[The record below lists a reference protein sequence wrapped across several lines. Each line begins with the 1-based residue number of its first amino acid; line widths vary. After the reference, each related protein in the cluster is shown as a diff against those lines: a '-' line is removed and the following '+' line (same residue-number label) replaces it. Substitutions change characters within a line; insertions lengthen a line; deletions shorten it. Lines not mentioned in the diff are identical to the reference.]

1 MKRAIR
7 LMIFMLVGFLVAC
20 ETNTAPSIEA
30 SLLTD
35 ADLDRALRLETN
47 SSLATVNLDDTA
59 MLDLSTTISQESALT
74 RSGWLSQLESE
85 SIRIPVDT
93 ESYIA
98 FVQQYG
104 SANNPRFTIRIQN
117 TNSNRET
124 IVFNGRRA
132 IESVAV
138 SGDGQLVTFIAK
150 DASGVFQVY
159 AYDLS
164 GDYLGQRGQLVQLT
178 ATPFNEGNISMSL
191 DGKTHSWDSQ
201 NAAGVPVFNVAVID
215 LANLIV
221 SETIFDFSGLP
232 VFQPSLSGDGSVV
245 VFVADLGTTLAIA
258 VIPVDSTSATVLVTG
273 NVRDPSLNLDGTQ
286 LMFALRQGNNDFV
299 VYDDGVSLTVLVVAP
314 TIIHPYMTADA
325 LYFTYA
331 IDRRVIAQE
340 LNAEDPAAADRTV
353 IFSRDTLSSP
363 YWAKFNFDVRY
374 IGSTLGGPTFVR
386 PDNED
391 GLSPA
396 ERTVPYHVYTFI
408 SPVTDT
414 FTIDSAQDFDGYLFL
429 YDNRFDPRNPER
441 NLIAANDDF
450 GGFFNPNNDPPGRSR
465 IVADLSAFRRY
476 IIVTTAYDSSQ
487 FSAGRFV
494 NRIFRGEEPEPDPI
508 ELPEPD
514 PTQYNITLVF
524 AEDETTQS
532 LTEAQR
538 QVFVDAAARWEAIIT
553 EDLAPIENVS
563 LPANAILPGTPPVVG
578 TIDDVLI
585 FVRFGNLGG
594 PLGRAGPRFIRSEG
608 TEDEFL
614 TTVGL
619 MEFEIDEFQPGGFF
633 ENQQQY
639 EDVIVHEMGH
649 VIGIGTLWNIT
660 GNTEG
665 ILTNPPTVPPGL
677 PNPDYDPRFTGPG
690 AVAEYQTLL
699 STAGKALETTVPIA
713 NSGGPGNFNGHWR
726 ELTFDN
732 ELMTPFAGGLELLSR
747 MTAASLGDIGY
758 TVNVDSDAVDQNYQL
773 PLPAEFEQL
782 SPNAVTYTELV
793 DFLKFSGA
801 AGEVTATVQ
810 AVDLALANPGAST
823 SGCEPSDF
831 AGFTAGNIALMQ
843 RGTCPFVDKVQNAVD
858 AGAVG
863 VIMFNQGDTND
874 PSRTGLFRPS
884 TGTNAIPAVATTFGL
899 GVELA
904 GLVDSG
910 LTVRISTPVPEMMD
924 ATALEVAARAP
935 TFEEELLFPIGTISP
950 DGKVTLFGE

>member
-1 MKRAIR
+1 
-7 LMIFMLVGFLVAC
+7 MLVGFLIAC
-20 ETNTAPSIEA
+20 ETSVTPPIAA
-30 SLLTD
+30 ALLTD
-35 ADLDRALRLETN
+35 ADLDRAVRLEMT
-47 SSLATVNLDDTA
+47 SSLATVALNDA
-59 MLDLSTTISQESALT
+59 AALDLSTTIAQESALM
-74 RSGWLSQLESE
+74 RSGWLAQRLETQA
-85 SIRIPVDT
+85 IRIPVDT

-98 FVQQYG
+98 FIQQYG
-104 SANNPRFTIRIQN
+104 AASNPRFTIRIQN

-138 SGDGQLVTFIAK
+138 SGDGQLVTFIAQ
-150 DASGVFQVY
+150 DAAGVFQVY

-164 GDYLGQRGQLVQLT
+164 GDYLGQPRYLVQLT
-178 ATPFNEGNISMSL
+178 ATPFGEGNISMSL
-191 DGKTHSWDSQ
+191 DGTVHSWDSL

-215 LANLIV
+215 LANLTV
-221 SETIFDFSGLP
+221 SETVFDFGGIP

-245 VFVADLGTTLAIA
+245 GFVAELPTSRVIA
-258 VIPVDSTSATVLVTG
+258 LIPVDSTSATVLIAG

-299 VYDDGVSLTVLVVAP
+299 VFDNGDSLTVLVSAP

-325 LYFTYA
+325 RYFTYA
-331 IDRRVIAQE
+331 LPRRVVAQE
-340 LNAEDPAAADRTV
+340 LNAQDPAAADRTV
-353 IFSRDTLSSP
+353 IFSRDTLSAP

-374 IGSTLGGPTFVR
+374 IGSTLGAPTFVR
-386 PDNED
+386 PDNGD

-396 ERTVPYHVYTFI
+396 ERTVAYHAYTFI
-408 SPVTDT
+408 APAGDT
-414 FTIDSAQDFDGYLFL
+414 FTIDSAQDYDGYLFL

-441 NLIAANDDF
+441 NLMAANDDF

-465 IVADLSAFRRY
+465 IVAELSAARRY
-476 IIVTTAYDSSQ
+476 IIVTTAYDNAQ
-487 FSAGRFV
+487 FGAGRFI
-494 NRIFRGEEPEPDPI
+494 NRIFRGVEDEPDPV

-514 PTQYNITLVF
+514 SSRYNITLVF
-524 AEDETTQS
+524 SEDETTQS

-538 QVFVDAAARWEAIIT
+538 QVFIDAAARWEAIIT
-553 EDLAPIENVS
+553 GDLEPVENFS
-563 LPANAILPGTPPVVG
+563 LAANAFLPGAPPVVG
-578 TIDDVLI
+578 TVDDVLI

-594 PLGRAGPRFIRSEG
+594 PLGRAGPRLIREAG
-608 TEDEFL
+608 TPDAFL
-614 TTVGL
+614 TVAGI
-619 MEFEIDEFQPGGFF
+619 MEFEIDEFLPGGFF

-649 VIGIGTLWNIT
+649 VIGIGTLWQIT

-665 ILTNPPTVPPGL
+665 ILNNPPTVPPGL
-677 PNPDYDPRFTGPG
+677 PNPNYDPRFTGVG

-699 STAGKALETTVPIA
+699 SSANKPLESTVPID
-713 NSGGPGNFNGHWR
+713 NTGGPGNFNGHWR

-732 ELMTPFAGGLELLSR
+732 ELMTPYAGGLELLSR
-747 MTAASLGDIGY
+747 MTAASLGDLGY
-758 TVNVDSDAVDQNYQL
+758 TVDVDSQAVDQNYQL

-782 SPNAVTYTELV
+782 TPNAVSYREFV
-793 DFLKFSGA
+793 DFIKFFGA
-801 AGEVTATVQ
+801 AGEVSAPVQ
-810 AVDLALANPGAST
+810 AVDLALADPTTST
-823 SGCEPSDF
+823 SGCEASDF
-831 AGFTAGNIALMQ
+831 AGFTPGNIALMQ

-863 VIMFNQGDTND
+863 VIMFNQGDSAD
-874 PSRTGLFRPS
+874 PARTGLFRPS
-884 TGTNAIPAVATTFGL
+884 TGANPLPAVAIPFAL

-910 LTVRISTPVPEMMD
+910 LTVRISMPVPDTLD

-935 TFEEELLFPIGTISP
+935 IFKEELLFPIGMITP